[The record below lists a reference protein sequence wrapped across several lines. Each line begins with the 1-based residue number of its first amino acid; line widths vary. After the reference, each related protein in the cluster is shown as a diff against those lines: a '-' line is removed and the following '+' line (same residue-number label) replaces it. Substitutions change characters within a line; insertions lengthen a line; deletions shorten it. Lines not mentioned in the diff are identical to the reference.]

1 MTEIYLRARHSIIS
15 CASCPWRC
23 HSCFETAI
31 VSVSATTLYAKIFFS
46 EPNTLRMAHAVI
58 ITMTSKLIQ
67 KEVYP
72 SLATEPAIVIVIVNI
87 NSVHRKIEISFGT
100 IRLFNTDEL
109 VQMTINR
116 ITRTVSVESLINKTD
131 SLA

>member
-1 MTEIYLRARHSIIS
+1 
-15 CASCPWRC
+15 
-23 HSCFETAI
+23 
-31 VSVSATTLYAKIFFS
+31 
-46 EPNTLRMAHAVI
+46 MAHVDI
-58 ITMTSKLIQ
+58 VTMASKFIQ

-72 SLATEPAIVIVIVNI
+72 SLATVPAIVIVNT
-87 NSVHRKIEISFGT
+87 NCVHRKIEISFGT

-116 ITRTVSVESLINKTD
+116 IARTVSVESLINKTD